1 MKYGAS
7 ALHFTKSEQQIIDE
21 QLQTEDFKM
30 TPHMAADIR
39 RKLIAK
45 LEADQ
50 MPIVLGDSSSRVG
63 WSDEDRERFEKE
75 AHERVRK
82 GTLYDLKRAE
92 IVLWKNDIFHAA
104 LNGHEAF
111 ENQPTELP
119 EDFVNQL
126 WMWDRPLNGLMQVKD
141 EWHCVVM
148 AVLIMNPWVAEWPDV
163 GQPPKGRAF
172 AGMVF
177 AVQFETADLET
188 PAVDDPWEQRLV
200 CSPIFISEIGA
211 PLDPQGAQSRAAVEF
226 LRLPFVVS
234 SKEPAQPRAERRRLE
249 REGRKSEIATVRIVT
264 LRKAVNDHRS
274 ESEGGT
280 HEKRD
285 WSCHWMVRGH
295 WRKQYL
301 PSTGTHR
308 PTWISPFVKGDT
320 SKPYHAPE
328 VIYRAAR

>member
-21 QLQTEDFKM
+21 QLKIEDFKM
-30 TPHMAADIR
+30 TPQMAADIR
-39 RKLIAK
+39 RVLIAK
-45 LEADQ
+45 LEADK
-50 MPIVLGDSSSRVG
+50 MPIVMGGEEERGSWPDG
-63 WSDEDRERFEKE
+63 ERERFEKDS
-75 AHERVRK
+75 HERVRK
-82 GTLYDLKRAE
+82 GTLYDIKRAE
-92 IVLWKNDIFHAA
+92 IVLWKNDIFHGA
-104 LNGHEAF
+104 LNGHEVF
-111 ENQPTELP
+111 EGQPTELP

-141 EWHCVVM
+141 EFHCVVM
-148 AVLIMNPWVAEWPDV
+148 AVLVMNPYVAQWPEEEA
-163 GQPPKGRAF
+163 KGRAF

-177 AVQFETADLET
+177 AVQFSTEDLEKH
-188 PAVDDPWEQRLV
+188 ADEPWEQRLV
-200 CSPIFISEIGA
+200 CSPMFVCEMGA
-211 PLDPQGAQSRAAVEF
+211 PLDDKAAQTRAAVEF

-249 REGRKSEIATVRIVT
+249 REGRKHEIATVRIVT